1 VSGKSKIQL
10 QGEVKMEKK
19 QMSYSELVH
28 HIKND
33 HYVTTPWL
41 AVCWLIGYQGI
52 VTETDYNNIRQL
64 YLDGIVN

>member
-1 VSGKSKIQL
+1 
-10 QGEVKMEKK
+10 MEKK